1 VCVCVCVCVFVCI
14 HTHTHTHTHTH
25 KVFQALA
32 AGCVPL
38 YDGAPNVGE
47 LLPTN
52 SFINRLDFADAQALG
67 AYLKHLMGSPLEYA
81 KYHEWRHDL
90 DEVHT
95 HRPPHMHVSYSHMYA
110 KYHEWRHDLD
120 EVHTLHRL
128 AKLTRVSVCVL
139 CVWVCMYVCM
149 YIYIYI

>member
-1 VCVCVCVCVFVCI
+1 MCVCVCVCVCVCI

-95 HRPPHMHVSYSHMYA
+95 
-110 KYHEWRHDLD
+110 
-120 EVHTLHRL
+120 LHRL